1 MSMCTNQRKPIKH
14 RTNRQPH
21 TLQQEVLHMSKP
33 KKEYRVTVSYC
44 EKTPEEAERLRRHIT
59 NVLYDK
65 KMLSLQRQKEKEAMA
80 AQKA

>member
-1 MSMCTNQRKPIKH
+1 M
-14 RTNRQPH
+14 
-21 TLQQEVLHMSKP
+21 LKP
-33 KKEYRVTVSYC
+33 KKEYHVTVSYC
-44 EKTPEEAERLRRHIT
+44 EKTPEEAERLRRQIT

>member
-1 MSMCTNQRKPIKH
+1 M
-14 RTNRQPH
+14 
-21 TLQQEVLHMSKP
+21 KP

-65 KMLSLQRQKEKEAMA
+65 KMLSLQRQKEKEAVT

>member
-1 MSMCTNQRKPIKH
+1 
-14 RTNRQPH
+14 
-21 TLQQEVLHMSKP
+21 MSKP

-65 KMLSLQRQKEKEAMA
+65 KMLKPPAAERKRSHGGAEGMTGLRSCQWTSIERNQRC
-80 AQKA
+80 

>member
-1 MSMCTNQRKPIKH
+1 MSMCTNQRKPQKH

-21 TLQQEVLHMSKP
+21 TLQQEVLHMKP

-65 KMLSLQRQKEKEAMA
+65 KMLSLQRQKEKEAVA